1 MAQVIT
7 IQNPIVEG
15 VKQPILTSLDQPWG
29 GFNDTEET
37 IIPYEEVGCTTP
49 VPPGREWGLTHDE
62 VERFAKSQLGEK
74 IGSFYQDAGILYGF
88 ANNADRD
95 AWIAEPDPALV
106 MCQTNLPGGDTPTD
120 ALAIYGIDSTQ
131 YYAKGAPTVTLKFKV
146 RNIVDGEP
154 SEDINVTL
162 LNSQGGSVYYESRPT
177 PDAEGVYT
185 ITFDGSSLR
194 NVANTSEL
202 FTLRVDRAGE
212 ERYTTRQLTMYCVDM
227 NLVLAPTYNFA
238 AVNPASITHIATYD
252 MPIGMSISLVVDIY
266 NMSGQKVATRTTP
279 LSRDGSNQPY
289 TTQLSWAGE
298 TFARSGVY
306 RSVAYLDLGNG
317 LVQSTAVITPLM
329 RVTAADSSVVA
340 LVAIEPVV
348 NATLYE
354 TVTPRFA
361 VYNRGAEKSDV
372 RIIFNGGTPT
382 LLNVYTD
389 RVCTEYSMVA
399 EQETNVLR
407 ITAEIDGQAVAFAE
421 YTFTAGGEFNW
432 TVEPGY
438 EEYLT
443 GRGRSNA
450 ELPTPADWGGITDFY
465 GVSWKD
471 GGSGWQNG
479 ALHLTGEGKAVIN
492 ITPFYSATQYDAE
505 RRIGGGILDTGRTL
519 QIRYRIP
526 SVGNTNQRLIHCWDE
541 VNKVGFYITS
551 DTIYVRMGAAV
562 ITTDASTPQSDRND
576 RHFVPGEYID
586 LTITVQPYWDESF
599 NLTKHLATMYV
610 NGEFAGE
617 AAIPVNTLSQA
628 TPVPITLEGNG
639 SVLDAQVVCRYNK
652 CLDSFT
658 VFKNAVMAIGELAQ
672 MQYAYTKNK
681 CYKGNGEVGF
691 NEAFQYCKWL
701 SAQVGD
707 QVDGTCNIIVNT
719 YEFDPNETSTSFVAP
734 GKQELELFFFKNGE
748 VDTERSIK
756 YVANK
761 DGALR
766 VRIQGTS
773 TAFEFRKNER
783 YDGRGKDNN
792 DLRLYVFHWSRAAYE
807 AAGSQ
812 NPSDGW
818 VGWDSTTGTWS
829 KTDGTSDLEVKK
841 LTIYL
846 RGNSETEIACELL
859 TTKTNYNES
868 TALRNLPEAR
878 WIEDAMKFLA
888 NQRDGGGNLLFPTM
902 LTPPQRSNSKVRQ
915 AIDGVPAIQFT
926 HSIGQNDYYFSG
938 KVDLITDKKNAGVF
952 GFAKN
957 GPNDTDEPVAHPDY
971 SIEFRNGDTD
981 VCNFRCPYLVTA
993 GKYLDA
999 SFRQEGAD
1007 CLEYRWPDLDTGD
1020 TYYGDNYLRENS
1032 ALQRLFDFVFNCHPD
1047 FIGYKSK
1054 NGLITSTLTTD
1065 ITILGERVLDT
1076 AANRL
1081 AKFKAEMGNY
1091 LVKDNVTFQAFVT
1104 KVKLWMDQRAKNQF
1118 FTHYE
1123 GDEIVSTYTDDLN
1136 VEGQTYEVLRLL
1148 PYDIDSSKREDNA
1161 SRLRFDFT
1169 RLYTDANVYN
1179 DVATKPQ
1186 IMRARLTELGF
1197 DNVEQFISQRVDGKK
1212 SALYELL
1219 DATCQEEYAQFF
1231 TLLAPQYLNLDA
1243 ERKYSVSDEAEAYN
1257 SVIYNADTA
1266 YKYQASG
1273 KEGDHI
1279 KAHGSAKEDLLW
1291 WAAGRY
1297 YFMGGENR
1305 AGDFLGTSLYF
1316 NLAMD
1321 AALDETNLAM
1331 RYPGGTAAGIPLRI
1345 KSKYRNYI
1353 SSAVGST
1360 ASQSLV
1366 YAADPTQY
1374 YDITLGVSGVA
1385 SDDGARTRIHGQKFF
1400 EDIADLSKLYIAAM
1414 NSWGDATGLKT
1425 LKFGDDAEGF
1435 ENPVLRS
1442 IHAQSDPIF
1451 PDCEVID
1458 MRNCTAFADG
1468 DFTWAPSLKTLLLD
1482 GCAALTEINLP
1493 ETECLQVLHLPANIT
1508 TLVLQDKPY
1517 LTQLV
1522 LGGAAGMTVV
1532 RLQNIPNAVSLSIA
1546 QQIFAAQENDMV
1558 LEELDIQNVNWTNV
1572 SADMM
1577 IWLAGVEQLSLTGHI
1592 TLSSLT
1598 MEQYERLLALYGQEV
1613 FTVGN
1618 DLIIDYAAPLISGP
1632 TLLKNGDT
1640 GQFTGAAFPVS
1651 QNPLLF
1657 ILFNGAQEE
1666 VTPQTDGQG
1675 RVYRTWNGV
1684 TLYEASGVVEV
1695 DANITQGSSVVVKS
1709 KCGTAYSASLTLT
1722 TGIHTYPA
1730 TVTIN
1735 GTAKI
1740 ATDGNFD
1747 YARVFDTD
1755 DFDAAIESSVWE
1767 LSETQIATLT
1777 PNSDGSAAVL
1787 SVNGSSLTPVE
1798 LTITLTVNLTGGR
1811 VRTATK
1817 TVTVKQLPVGAV
1829 DMDLPSGLL
1838 WAQGNIVK
1846 DAQGNYSMGNP
1857 SDYGCYFSWGNI
1869 DGHNEYSED
1878 NYSFDDANYNASP
1891 GKQLTGSIASNDAEH
1906 DAAVARLGNGWH
1918 MPSSANFQ
1926 ELFNSNNCTWSW
1938 TTVNGHVGYLVT
1950 SKRNGNTLFFPA
1962 CGSRDGSALS
1972 NRGSSGNYW
1981 SRSFGNATSAFNL
1994 NFNSGSVIPAN
2005 NVNRRRGLT
2014 IRPVQ

>member
-29 GFNDTEET
+29 GFNDTDQT
-37 IIPYEEVGCTTP
+37 IIPFEEVGCTTP

-62 VERFAKSQLGEK
+62 IERFVKAQLGEK
-74 IGSFYQDAGILYGF
+74 IGSFYQDGGILYGF
-88 ANNADRD
+88 ANDADRD
-95 AWIAEPDPALV
+95 AWIAEPTPELV
-106 MCQTNLPGGDTPTD
+106 MCQTQLPSGGDTPSD

-131 YYAKGAPTVTLKFKV
+131 YYPKGANTVTLKFKV

-154 SEDINVTL
+154 STDINVML

-185 ITFDGSSLR
+185 ITFDGSALR

-212 ERYTTRQLTMYCVDM
+212 ERFTTRQLTMYCVDM
-227 NLVLAPTYNFA
+227 KLALAPTYNFA

-266 NMSGQKVATRTTP
+266 NMSNQKVATHITP
-279 LSRDGSNQPY
+279 LSRDGSNQQY

-298 TFARSGVY
+298 AFARSGVY
-306 RSVAYLDLGNG
+306 RSVAYLDMGNG
-317 LVQSTAVITPLM
+317 LVQSASVITPLM
-329 RVTAADSSVVA
+329 RVTAADSAVVA
-340 LVAIEPVV
+340 LVAIEPIGE
-348 NATLYE
+348 ATLYE

-361 VYNRGAEKSDV
+361 VYNRGQEKSDV
-372 RIIFNGGTPT
+372 RIIFNGGTAT
-382 LLNVYTD
+382 LLNIYTD
-389 RVCTEYSMVA
+389 RICTEYSMVA

-407 ITAEIDGQAVAFAE
+407 ILAERDGQAVAFAE
-421 YTFTAGGEFNW
+421 DTFTASGEFNW

-450 ELPTPADWGGITDFY
+450 ELPTPADWGGITDFC

-492 ITPFYSATQYDAE
+492 ITPFYSTTQYDAE

-628 TPVPITLEGNG
+628 TPVPITLEGDG
-639 SVLDAQVVCRYNK
+639 SVIDAQVVCRYNK

-658 VFKNAVMAIGELAQ
+658 VFKNAVMAIGDLAQ
-672 MQYAYTKNK
+672 MQYAYAKNK

-707 QVDGTCNIIVNT
+707 QVDGACNIIVNT
-719 YEFDPNETSTSFVAP
+719 YEFDPNETSTSVVAP
-734 GKQELELFFFKNGE
+734 GKQELEMFFFKNGE
-748 VDTERSIK
+748 VDVDRSIK
-756 YVANK
+756 YAANE

-773 TAFEFRKNER
+773 TAFEFRKNMR

-792 DLRLYVFHWSRAAYE
+792 NLRLIVYRWSKEAYE

-818 VGWDSTTGTWS
+818 VATGNTA
-829 KTDGTSDLEVKK
+829 KK
-841 LTIYL
+841 LKIYL
-846 RGNSETEIACELL
+846 RGDAQTEIACELL

-878 WIEDAMKFLA
+878 WIEDSMKFLA

-926 HSIGQNDYYFSG
+926 HSIGQNNYYFSG
-938 KVDLITDKKNAGVF
+938 KVDMITDKKNAGVF

-993 GKYLDA
+993 GKYLDS

-1054 NGLITSTLTTD
+1054 NGTITSTLNTD
-1065 ITILGERVLDT
+1065 ISILGERVLDT
-1076 AANRL
+1076 EANRL

-1104 KVKLWMDQRAKNQF
+1104 KVRLWMDQRAKNQF
-1118 FTHYE
+1118 FTHYD
-1123 GDEIVSTYTDDLN
+1123 GDEIVSTYTDDMN
-1136 VEGQTYEVLRLL
+1136 VTGTTYEVLRLL

-1179 DVATKPQ
+1179 DVVTKPQ

-1197 DNVEQFISQRVDGKK
+1197 ENVEQFISQRVDGKK

-1273 KEGDHI
+1273 KESDHI

-1305 AGDFLGTSLYF
+1305 AGDFLSTSLYF

-1321 AALDETNLAM
+1321 AALDADNLAM

-1458 MRNCTAFADG
+1458 MRNCVAFADG
-1468 DFTWAPSLKTLLLD
+1468 DFTWAPALKTLLLD
-1482 GCAALTEINLP
+1482 GCSSLTEVQLP
-1493 ETECLQVLHLPANIT
+1493 ETECLQTLTLPAGIT
-1508 TLVLQDKPY
+1508 TLVLADKPNLQS
-1517 LTQLV
+1517 LT

-1532 RLQNIPNAVSLSIA
+1532 RLTNIPNAVSLSIVQQIYAA
-1546 QQIFAAQENDMV
+1546 QQIDMV
-1558 LEELDIQNVNWTNV
+1558 LSELDIEGVNWTDV

-1577 IWLAGVEQLSLTGHI
+1577 IWLAAVAQLTLTGHI

-1598 MEQYERLLALYGQEV
+1598 MAQYNQLVTLYGAEA
-1613 FTVGN
+1613 FTPGN
-1618 DLIIDYAAPLISGP
+1618 ALVIDYTAPLLEGP
-1632 TLLKNGDT
+1632 ASLKNGDT
-1640 GQFTGAAFPVS
+1640 GQYTGAAFPVS
-1651 QNPLLF
+1651 DNPLLF

-1666 VTPQTDGQG
+1666 VTPQTDDQG

-1695 DANITQGSSVVVKS
+1695 DAEITTGSSMTVKS
-1709 KCGTAYSASLTLT
+1709 KCGTAYSAPITLT
-1722 TGIHTYPA
+1722 TSIHTYPSL
-1730 TVTIN
+1730 VTIV
-1735 GTAKI
+1735 GTNSVQEA
-1740 ATDGNFD
+1740 GD
-1747 YARVFDTD
+1747 YNYSRSFDTD
-1755 DFDAAIESSVWE
+1755 SFDADIVSSEWQ
-1767 LSETQIATLT
+1767 LSATDIATLT
-1777 PNSDGSAAVL
+1777 PNNDGSAATLNVTTV
-1787 SVNGSSLTPVE
+1787 STTPVT
-1798 LTITLTVNLTGGR
+1798 LTITLTVTLTGGR
-1811 VRTATK
+1811 IRTATK
-1817 TVTVKQLPVGAV
+1817 EVVVSELPAGAV
-1829 DMDLPSGLL
+1829 DMGLPSGLL

-1846 DAQGNYSMGNP
+1846 DAQGNYSMGAP

-1869 DGHNEYSED
+1869 DGHNAYSED
-1878 NYSFDDANYNASP
+1878 NYSFDDTNYNASP
-1891 GKQLTGSIASNDAEH
+1891 GKQLTASIPSNDAEH

-1918 MPSSANFQ
+1918 MPTTANFQ
-1926 ELFNSNNCTWSW
+1926 ELFNNAYTTRQW
-1938 TTVNGHVGYLVT
+1938 TTINGVSGYLLT
-1950 SKRNGNTLFFPA
+1950 SIANGNTLFFPA
-1962 CGSRDGSALS
+1962 SGVRDGSALS
-1972 NRGSSGNYW
+1972 NRGSNGNYW
-1981 SRSFGNATSAFNL
+1981 SSSFNNATYAYNL
-1994 NFNSGSVIPAN
+1994 YFNSGAVNPAN
-2005 NVNRRRGLT
+2005 NNGRRYGWP

>member
-7 IQNPIVEG
+7 ILNPIVEG
-15 VKQPILTSLDQPWG
+15 VVQPILTSLDQPWG

-37 IIPYEEVGCTTP
+37 IIPFEEVGCTTE
-49 VPPGREWGLTHDE
+49 VPPGKEWGLTHDE
-62 VERFAKSQLGEK
+62 VERFVKSQLGEK
-74 IGSFYQDAGILYGF
+74 IGSFYQDGGILYGF
-88 ANNADRD
+88 ANDADRD

-131 YYAKGAPTVTLKFKV
+131 YYAKGAQTVTLKFKV

-162 LNSQGGSVYYESRPT
+162 LNSHGGSVYYESRPT

-194 NVANTSEL
+194 NVANTSEI

-212 ERYTTRQLTMYCVDM
+212 ERYTTRQLTMFCVDM
-227 NLVLAPTYNFA
+227 KLVLAPTYNFA
-238 AVNPASITHIATYD
+238 AVNPASISHIATYD
-252 MPIGMSISLVVDIY
+252 MPIGMGINLVVDIY
-266 NMSGQKVATRTTP
+266 NMNDQKVATHTTP
-279 LSRDGSNQPY
+279 LSRDGSNQQY
-289 TTQLSWAGE
+289 TTQLSWTGE

-317 LVQSTAVITPLM
+317 LVQSASVITPLM
-329 RVTAADSSVVA
+329 RVTAADSAVVS
-340 LVAIEPVV
+340 LVAIEPVGE
-348 NATLYE
+348 ATLYD

-382 LLNVYTD
+382 LLNIYTD
-389 RVCTEYSMVA
+389 RVCTDYSVVA
-399 EQETNVLR
+399 ELTSNTLR
-407 ITAEIDGQAVAFAE
+407 ITAERDGQAVAFAE
-421 YTFTAGGEFNW
+421 DTFTASGEFNW

-450 ELPTPADWGGITDFY
+450 ELPTPADWGGITTFDNI
-465 GVSWKD
+465 SWKQ
-471 GGSGWQNG
+471 GGSGWQDG
-479 ALHLTGEGKAVIN
+479 ALHLTGGGKAVID
-492 ITPFYSATQYDAE
+492 IAPFFSTTQYDGD

-519 QIRYRIP
+519 EIRFKV
-526 SVGNTNQRLIHCWDE
+526 SDVGDTTQRLIQCWDS
-541 VNKVGFYITS
+541 VNQVGFYVTA
-551 DTIYVRMGAAV
+551 DTIFVRMGNAV

-576 RHFVPGEYID
+576 RHFTAGEYID

-599 NLTKHLATMYV
+599 NQTNHLVSMYV

-617 AAIPVNTLSQA
+617 AAITVNTLSQA
-628 TPVPITLEGNG
+628 TAVPLTLEGLD
-639 SVLDAQVVCRYNK
+639 SVLDVQVVAYYKK
-652 CLDSFT
+652 CLDSFV
-658 VFKNAVMAIGELAQ
+658 VFKNAVMAIGDLTQ
-672 MQYAYTKNK
+672 MQYAFAKNQ

-691 NEAFQYCKWL
+691 NEAFNYCKWL

-707 QVDGTCNIIVNT
+707 QVDGACNIIVNT
-719 YEFDPNETSTSFVAP
+719 YEFDPNETSTNVVAP
-734 GKQELELFFFKNGE
+734 GKQELEMFFFKNGE

-756 YVANK
+756 YAAND

-773 TAFEFRKNER
+773 TAFEYRKNMR

-792 DLRLYVFHWSRAAYE
+792 NLRLIVYHWSQAAYE

-818 VGWDSTTGTWS
+818 VATGT
-829 KTDGTSDLEVKK
+829 EVKK
-841 LTIYL
+841 LSIYL
-846 RGNSETEIACELL
+846 RGDAQTEIACELL

-878 WIEDAMKFLA
+878 WIEDAMNFLA
-888 NQRDGGGNLLFPTM
+888 IQRDGGGNLLFPTM
-902 LTPPQRSNSKVRQ
+902 LTPPQRINSKVRQ

-926 HSIGQNDYYFSG
+926 HSIGQNNYYFSG
-938 KVDLITDKKNAGVF
+938 KVDMITDKKNAGVF

-993 GKYLDA
+993 GKYLDS

-1054 NGLITSTLTTD
+1054 NGTITSTLTTD

-1076 AANRL
+1076 EANRL

-1118 FTHYE
+1118 FTHYD
-1123 GDEIVSTYTDDLN
+1123 GDEIVSTYTDDMN
-1136 VEGQTYEVLRLL
+1136 VTGTTYEVLRLL

-1179 DVATKPQ
+1179 DVVTKPQ

-1231 TLLAPQYLNLDA
+1231 TLLAPQYLNLDT
-1243 ERKYSVSDEAEAYN
+1243 ERKYSVDDEAEAYN

-1305 AGDFLGTSLYF
+1305 AGDFLSTSLYF

-1331 RYPGGTAAGIPLRI
+1331 RYPQGTAAGIPLSI

-1360 ASQSLV
+1360 ASPSLV

-1400 EDIADLSKLYIAAM
+1400 DDIADLSKLYIASM
-1414 NSWGDATGLKT
+1414 NSWGDASGLKT
-1425 LKFGDDAEGF
+1425 LKFGDNTTGF

-1442 IHAQSDPIF
+1442 IHAQSDPVF
-1451 PDCEVID
+1451 AACEVID
-1458 MRNCTAFADG
+1458 LRNCTAFADG
-1468 DFTWAPSLKTLLLD
+1468 DFTWAPALKTLLLG
-1482 GCAALTEINLP
+1482 GCTALTQIQLAETDTLQTLTIPANVTTINLHDK
-1493 ETECLQVLHLPANIT
+1493 TNLQTVTFDDAS
-1508 TLVLQDKPY
+1508 LVASVNLNN
-1517 LTQLV
+1517 L
-1522 LGGAAGMTVV
+1522 A
-1532 RLQNIPNAVSLSIA
+1532 NAVEQSIIQQIYTA
-1546 QQIFAAQENDMV
+1546 QQSDRV
-1558 LEELDIQNVNWTNV
+1558 LSSLTLTGINWTGV
-1572 SADMM
+1572 SVEMM
-1577 IWLAGVEQLSLTGHI
+1577 IWLAGVTTLNITGRVV
-1592 TLSSLT
+1592 LSSLT
-1598 MEQYERLLALYGQEV
+1598 WSQYNQLVELYGSEV
-1613 FTVGN
+1613 FTDGN
-1618 DLIIDYAAPLISGP
+1618 NFIIDFTMPLISGP
-1632 TLLKNGDT
+1632 TSLKNGDT
-1640 GQFTGAAFPVS
+1640 GLYQGVAFPIGS
-1651 QNPLLF
+1651 GPLQFLLYDGDTL
-1657 ILFNGAQEE
+1657 ID
-1666 VTPQTDGQG
+1666 PQTDGQG
-1675 RVYRTWNGV
+1675 RVYRTYAGV
-1684 TLYEASGVVEV
+1684 TLYEASGVVEIDASITQTTSV
-1695 DANITQGSSVVVKS
+1695 LIRAKAGNYYSANIVLAV
-1709 KCGTAYSASLTLT
+1709 SL
-1722 TGIHTYPA
+1722 HTYP
-1730 TVTIN
+1730 TMVTISGPDSIADN
-1735 GTAKI
+1735 GTFNY
-1740 ATDGNFD
+1740 TRQFNTQD
-1747 YARVFDTD
+1747 Y
-1755 DFDAAIESSVWE
+1755 DASIVSVVWE
-1767 LSETQIATLT
+1767 MTQTIIATLT
-1777 PNSDGSAAVL
+1777 PNSDGSIAVL
-1787 SVNGSSLTPVE
+1787 NVTGANARPVT
-1798 LTITLTVNLTGGR
+1798 LTITCTVTMTGGR
-1811 VRTATK
+1811 ILSSTKNVLVRRI
-1817 TVTVKQLPVGAV
+1817 PVGAV
-1829 DMDLPSGLL
+1829 DMGLPSGTV

-1846 DAQGNYSMGNP
+1846 DSIGRYSMGNP

-1878 NYSFDDANYNASP
+1878 SYSFDQTNYDASP
-1891 GKQLTGSIASNDAEH
+1891 GAQLTANIASNDATH
-1906 DAAVARLGNGWH
+1906 DAALAQLGDGWH
-1918 MPSSANFQ
+1918 MPTKENFQ
-1926 ELFNSNNCTWSW
+1926 ELFNANNCTWEW
-1938 TTVNGHVGYLVT
+1938 TQVNSINGYLVT
-1950 SKRNGNTLFFPA
+1950 SKTNGNTLFFPA
-1962 CGSRDGSALS
+1962 SGIRDGSAL
-1972 NRGSSGNYW
+1972 NYRGSDGYYW
-1981 SRSFGNATSAFNL
+1981 SSSFINASSAYDL
-1994 NFNSGSVIPAN
+1994 SFNSRTVSPAYN
-2005 NVNRRRGLT
+2005 NVRRNGFS